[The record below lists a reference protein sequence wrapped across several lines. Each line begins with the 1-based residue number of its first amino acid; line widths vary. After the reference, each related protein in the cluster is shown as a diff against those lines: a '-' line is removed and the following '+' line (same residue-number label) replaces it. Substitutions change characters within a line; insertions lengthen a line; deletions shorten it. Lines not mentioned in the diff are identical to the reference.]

1 MTLSCHPFKLGALY
15 NVFGGLIDGTGVVH
29 TLPIVRVQRV
39 GDPVY
44 CGHNHP
50 LEICNHTLGKE
61 EDGWRGPNLGFERTL
76 IRSPCGCN
84 CLDLEINQKH
94 HMCKLCSCRVKS
106 LMHN

>member
-1 MTLSCHPFKLGALY
+1 MTLSCHPFKLGALN

-29 TLPIVRVQRV
+29 TLPIARVQRV

-61 EDGWRGPNLGFERTL
+61 EDGWR
-76 IRSPCGCN
+76 
-84 CLDLEINQKH
+84 
-94 HMCKLCSCRVKS
+94 
-106 LMHN
+106 